1 MNGMEDYNYDQ
12 QNNNKKEIKVSKSTI
27 IIAGILVVVIIIG
40 IIVGMNMHAQSQRK
54 DDQIR
59 QYEEQQREYDNRS
72 AGKKA
77 TDGASDIIDA
87 FDSLFD

>member
-1 MNGMEDYNYDQ
+1 
-12 QNNNKKEIKVSKSTI
+12 
-27 IIAGILVVVIIIG
+27 
-40 IIVGMNMHAQSQRK
+40 VGMNMHAQSQRK

-59 QYEEQQREYDNRS
+59 QYEEQQREYDNQS

>member
-27 IIAGILVVVIIIG
+27 IIAGIQVVVIIIG

-59 QYEEQQREYDNRS
+59 QYEEQQREY
-72 AGKKA
+72 
-77 TDGASDIIDA
+77 ASDIIDA